1 MLLHKPTLSNQK
13 RSEPAESF
21 DFDSN
26 SNASGRSQGRAIMMI
41 IAIMALLFINAGIF
55 YTARISQQ
63 TDHSLVEQTTSDT
76 VTTSKLATDKL
87 ERLTGRVSVD
97 VEPQLVPF
105 STGRNNPFLAP

>member
-1 MLLHKPTLSNQK
+1 MEHKPTSSDKKLP
-13 RSEPAESF
+13 EVTDTLIF
-21 DFDSN
+21 DNDSN
-26 SNASGRSQGRAIMMI
+26 TGARSQGRAVMMA
-41 IAIMALLFINAGIF
+41 IAIVALLFINAGIF

-63 TDHSLVEQTTSDT
+63 TDHSLVEQTTSDA

-105 STGRNNPFLAP
+105 SSGRDNPFIAP